1 MQRLLETCR
10 ILGVISA
17 IGSAV
22 RAMPPAPASAAAR
35 WASQAASGSSM
46 ERVATSRPPLTIEEY
61 RSLLELWVSASLP
74 QQ

>member
-1 MQRLLETCR
+1 
-10 ILGVISA
+10 
-17 IGSAV
+17 
-22 RAMPPAPASAAAR
+22 
-35 WASQAASGSSM
+35 M